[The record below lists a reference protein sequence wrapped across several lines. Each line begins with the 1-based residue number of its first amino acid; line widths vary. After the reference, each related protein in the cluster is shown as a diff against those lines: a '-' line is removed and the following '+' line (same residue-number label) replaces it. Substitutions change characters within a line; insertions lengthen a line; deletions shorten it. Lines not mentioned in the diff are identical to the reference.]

1 MLKSPLPRLVGATAP
16 LLEVLRVPRAL
27 SYQEF
32 RNYWFGLLLSVTGY
46 QMLVLFALGW
56 LIRIEL
62 TADTRYLGYM
72 GTAIAV
78 PAIVLNLFGGVFA
91 DKLNP
96 KRLLWLTQ
104 SSTGV
109 IVVGLGLLSA
119 FDLVHEWHVLA
130 AAFLIGSVQAFDGP
144 TRQSIFSRLIGREA
158 LSSAIALNSSVW
170 TGTRIF
176 APLAAGIIIGQTG
189 LSPAIFVSAV
199 GFLVFA
205 LIARSL
211 KFAPTERAPGSLLS
225 EMLTGFM
232 FIKNNPIFAI
242 LIGMTFFS
250 GMFGMSYVLLM
261 PVFAD
266 EVFEVGAA
274 RIGLLMGG
282 AAVGALTGIIISSNL
297 GELIYRG
304 WLLLV
309 AAALFG
315 VLLVLFG
322 FTSSLKL
329 YWLSI
334 GVLFFADL
342 FASVYLVSVMTTLHS
357 LVPDQ
362 FRGRVMGFYGISWSM
377 VTLGGLQASF
387 VAHYGS
393 APLAVA
399 IGGGL
404 VVALTLGVALFSPR
418 VRALSYS
425 SAA

>member
-1 MLKSPLPRLVGATAP
+1 MEALRL
-16 LLEVLRVPRAL
+16 PRAL
-27 SYQEF
+27 RYPKF

-46 QMLVLFALGW
+46 QMLALFVLGW

-62 TADTRYLGYM
+62 TGDTRYLGYM

-78 PAIVLNLFGGVFA
+78 PAIILNLFGGVFA

-96 KRLLWLTQ
+96 KRLLWITQ

-109 IVVGLGLLSA
+109 IVVGLGLLVA
-119 FDLVHEWHVLA
+119 FDRIHEWHVLA

-144 TRQSIFSRLIGREA
+144 TRQSIFPRLIGREA
-158 LSSAIALNSSVW
+158 LSNAVALNSSVW

-176 APLAAGIIIGQTG
+176 APLAAGIIISQLGI
-189 LSPAIFVSAV
+189 SPAIFVSAV

-205 LIARSL
+205 LITLSL
-211 KFAPTERAPGSLLS
+211 RFAPAERAPGSFLG

-232 FIKNNPIFAI
+232 FIKNSPIFSI
-242 LIGMTFFS
+242 LIGMTFFT
-250 GMFGMSYVLLM
+250 GIFGMSYVLLM

-274 RIGLLMGG
+274 KIGLLMGG
-282 AAVGALTGIIISSNL
+282 AAIGALIGIFISANM
-297 GELIYRG
+297 GELIHRG
-304 WLLLV
+304 WVLLS

-315 VLLVLFG
+315 ALLVLFG
-322 FTSSLKL
+322 FISNLEL
-329 YWLSI
+329 YWLSM

-362 FRGRVMGFYGISWSM
+362 FRGRVMGFYGVSWSM

-387 VAHYGS
+387 VAHYAS

-404 VVALTLGVALFSPR
+404 VIALVLGVALFSGR
-418 VRALSYS
+418 VRAIS
-425 SAA
+425 SSSMA